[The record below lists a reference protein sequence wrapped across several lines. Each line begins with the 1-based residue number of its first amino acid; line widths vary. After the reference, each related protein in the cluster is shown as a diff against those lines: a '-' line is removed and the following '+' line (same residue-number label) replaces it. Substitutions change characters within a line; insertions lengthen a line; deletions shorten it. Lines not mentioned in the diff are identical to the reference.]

1 LVHGFCLQFDELG
14 DIRLQDDLGCVDLLL
29 DVGLQAVNTRDA
41 GFVAGDDC
49 ETDDGFLQGDILA
62 LSDLTS
68 LDDHI
73 LHPLDVKFDCL
84 VDEVLVEL
92 RNLKEV
98 DGVGA
103 VFGGLD
109 AEPEVLVEGIGDEG
123 HVGTEKEGEL
133 EQHIEQDVEGNQLI
147 LRTCFSLESGSVE
160 SDVPVG
166 EVLEELEQFG
176 DDGVESVLLHLCSD
190 GFDEVLGTCDDPPV
204 HKVVELAREGDLL
217 IVGEL
222 LVVIALETVDVL

>member
-1 LVHGFCLQFDELG
+1 LG

-29 DVGLQAVNTRDA
+29 DVGLQAVNTRDE

-68 LDDHI
+68 LD
-73 LHPLDVKFDCL
+73 DCL